1 MIVCIVAN
9 KRGYMISYSCV
20 SELYRRL
27 KGIAD
32 TMIQSL
38 SIISSVEDCVC
49 IIIVVTNQEYH
60 PVTYSNPMSIEWK
73 TVMLSGCHLQVPGHW
88 KTEVVGV

>member
-1 MIVCIVAN
+1 MNPSIQTSSKQYGIIDSNEAYYFSYSSSVHNKEMTLMIVCLVAN

-38 SIISSVEDCVC
+38 SIISSVED
-49 IIIVVTNQEYH
+49 
-60 PVTYSNPMSIEWK
+60 S
-73 TVMLSGCHLQVPGHW
+73 
-88 KTEVVGV
+88 VGITMTITI

>member
-38 SIISSVEDCVC
+38 SIFSSVEDCVC
-49 IIIVVTNQEYH
+49 IIIVVTN
-60 PVTYSNPMSIEWK
+60 
-73 TVMLSGCHLQVPGHW
+73 
-88 KTEVVGV
+88 